1 MSMKVI
7 IKGRKIYVGF
17 FKIFLYYDNFCRLVV
32 FHIFIRSWRKPVT
45 HISRERLSLDG
56 IIVNHLGSSAG
67 SRSPQQGQVVTKLG
81 ALLD

>member
-1 MSMKVI
+1 MKVI

-45 HISRERLSLDG
+45 HISRERLSFIG
-56 IIVNHLGSSAG
+56 WHHCQSSWIKCRKQVTSAG
-67 SRSPQQGQVVTKLG
+67 TGCY
-81 ALLD
+81 